1 MMTCRHC
8 RHLQDAFL
16 DGELSESQTAE
27 VHAHLLQCAEC
38 QREFELV
45 RACAHVIAS
54 DDSDGA
60 RLAVNF
66 AQRVL
71 DSLPAERFAPTTSRQ
86 RWLRF
91 RRWMEYGLAPA
102 AAAVLAFAVLIA
114 PPNSTFTGTSGEL
127 TRSNENN
134 RGLVLGESS
143 RITDALFAP
152 EVNSAI
158 DDSLDELGHV
168 ATRMKT
174 FCRRTLETAVEELD
188 LSAAD
193 KPVASPQVSD
203 HADEDD
209 FVIELMRPFFDL
221 FNPPVT
227 VPSHDEDIERF

>member
-1 MMTCRHC
+1 MTCRHC
-8 RHLQDAFL
+8 RHLQDAFQ
-16 DGELSESQTAE
+16 DGELSESQAAE

-45 RACAHVIAS
+45 RACAHVIAT

-60 RLAVNF
+60 RLSVNF

-71 DSLPAERFAPTTSRQ
+71 NSLPAERFAPTTSRQ
-86 RWLRF
+86 RWLRV

-114 PPNSTFTGTSGEL
+114 PPRTAFTGAGDEL

-143 RITDALFAP
+143 RITDALFEP

-158 DDSLDELGHV
+158 DDSLHELGHV
-168 ATRMKT
+168 ATRMKS
-174 FCRRTLETAVEELD
+174 FCRRTLETAAEELD
-188 LSAAD
+188 RSAAD
-193 KPVASPQVSD
+193 ESAAPQDSQRVSD
-203 HADEDD
+203 DD
-209 FVIELMRPFFDL
+209 FVIELIRPFFDL